1 MIHSPL
7 VGPATLRPLGRVLG
21 TRGFDVTI
29 PDLRS
34 ALTAQPP
41 AWRAVVD
48 AARAAADAVESVDVV
63 VAHSGAGTLMPM
75 LARELDPRI
84 VVFVDAVLP
93 GDGTHHRPGAGFV
106 EFIDSL
112 PNDGPLLPP
121 WHEWWGEA
129 MMAELIP
136 DKVLRRAIAADT
148 PRVPRSFFTES
159 VPLPAGWSA
168 RAGQCYLQLS
178 PAYADDRARA
188 AAAGWPHAGLDGQHL
203 DVAAKPTE
211 VAVALI
217 DLIVRTG

>member
-1 MIHSPL
+1 M
-7 VGPATLRPLGRVLG
+7 
-21 TRGFDVTI
+21 I

-41 AWRAVVD
+41 VWRAVVD
-48 AARAAADAVESVDVV
+48 AALIAAAAVESVDVV
-63 VAHSGAGTLMPM
+63 IAHSGAGTLVPR

-93 GDGTHHRPGAGFV
+93 GDGTHHQPGAGFV

-121 WHEWWGEA
+121 WHEWWGEEMLA
-129 MMAELIP
+129 QLIP
-136 DKVLRRAIAADT
+136 DDVLRGAIAADT
-148 PRVPRSFFTES
+148 PRVPRSFFAES